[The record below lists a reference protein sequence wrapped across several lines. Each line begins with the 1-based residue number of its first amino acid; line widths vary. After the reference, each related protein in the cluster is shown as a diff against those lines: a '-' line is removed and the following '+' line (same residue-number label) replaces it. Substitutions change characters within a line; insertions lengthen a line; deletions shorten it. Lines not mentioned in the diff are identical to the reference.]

1 MKYFLQWTVVSVI
14 VFSVCMLSSC
24 SSKSSS
30 KNITDKDSTAAVPVE
45 IATVTNGNISAYYSN
60 TVTLEADEEAMVVS
74 KVQGL
79 VNKLHVEEGD
89 VITEGTVL
97 AELDDEQLQ
106 LEAKR
111 AKATMDRLENE
122 LNRKKEL
129 YNKELISA
137 QEYENAKY
145 EFEAQ
150 QSDYELAKLQVKYT
164 HIRAPISGVIS
175 ERVIKKGNMINAD
188 QEVFKITDFDPLLA
202 VLNVP
207 EHEMEK
213 LQKGQQ
219 TLIQVDAVANKTF
232 EGKILRISPTVDSE
246 TGTFEVTV
254 SVKDESRR
262 LKPGMF
268 GQVQIVYDT
277 HPNTMTIPK
286 NAVINEDGTSNVF
299 TIRNNTAFRK
309 QITMGYE
316 NGNVVEVLDGLQPA
330 DTVVTVGQSSLQ
342 DSALVEIV
350 EN

>member
-1 MKYFLQWTVVSVI
+1 MKYFLQWAVVSV
-14 VFSVCMLSSC
+14 VGLSVVVISSC
-24 SSKSSS
+24 SSTSSS
-30 KNITDKDSTAAVPVE
+30 KNIADEDSTATVPVE
-45 IATVTNGNISAYYSN
+45 VATVKTDDISAYYSN

-74 KVQGL
+74 KVRGI

-89 VITEGTVL
+89 VVQQGTVL
-97 AELDDEQLQ
+97 AELEDEQLQ

-111 AKATMDRLENE
+111 AKATMDRLEND

-129 YNKELISA
+129 YKKELISA

-145 EFEAQ
+145 EYQAQ

-164 HIRAPISGVIS
+164 HIRAPIAGVIS
-175 ERVIKKGNMINAD
+175 ERLIKKGNMINAD
-188 QEVFKITDFDPLLA
+188 QEVFQITDFDPLLA

-219 TLIQVDAVANKTF
+219 ALIQVDAVANKTF
-232 EGKILRISPTVDSE
+232 EGKVLRISPTVDSE

-277 HPNTMTIPK
+277 HLNTPTIPK
-286 NAVINEDGTSNVF
+286 NAIINEDETSNVF
-299 TIRNNTAFRK
+299 VIRNNMAFRK
-309 QITMGYE
+309 QVQVGYE
-316 NGNVVEVLDGLQPA
+316 NGNAVEISDGLQPA

-342 DSALVEIV
+342 DSALVKIV
-350 EN
+350 ED